1 MLGRMSR
8 LAYLTSRIPCAS
20 QLFSDK
26 ETKTPRGWLCQHCF
40 HGPRR
45 GSEAAQAEEEGGDR
59 DKWQAPSYCWDSEGI
74 PVADLPSTNAQSI
87 LFPDQNHLL
96 MPPPSRVTGR
106 QETSLGYKQILS
118 ESSKTKPVQVR
129 AMIRKTLGGGVTPL
143 IKYMPSSKI
152 NFDALGS
159 LRPPFFCSLYLV

>member
-1 MLGRMSR
+1 
-8 LAYLTSRIPCAS
+8 
-20 QLFSDK
+20 
-26 ETKTPRGWLCQHCF
+26 
-40 HGPRR
+40 
-45 GSEAAQAEEEGGDR
+45 
-59 DKWQAPSYCWDSEGI
+59 
-74 PVADLPSTNAQSI
+74 
-87 LFPDQNHLL
+87 

-129 AMIRKTLGGGVTPL
+129 AMIRKTLGGGGGVTPL

-159 LRPPFFCSLYLV
+159 LRPPFFGSLYLV